1 MLKKVAAIGL
11 VAALALSPLAALA
24 QTEGRAA
31 PARRLPTPDA
41 GESADE
47 AQDP

>member
-24 QTEGRAA
+24 QTAA
-31 PARRLPTPDA
+31 PGGWRARRHLDA
-41 GESADE
+41 GQGADE